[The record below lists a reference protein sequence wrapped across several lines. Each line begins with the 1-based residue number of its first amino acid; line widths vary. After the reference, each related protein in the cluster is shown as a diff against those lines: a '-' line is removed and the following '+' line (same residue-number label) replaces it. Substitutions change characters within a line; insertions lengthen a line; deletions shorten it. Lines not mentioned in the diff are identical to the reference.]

1 MAEIYQIGSGMIGQ
15 AMALDLAESHKIHL
29 ADLKIENV
37 RKEIKDHPSITPYDL
52 DVLNKQ

>member
-15 AMALDLAESHKIHL
+15 AMALDLAKSHKVHL

-37 RKEIKDHPSITPYDL
+37 CHKDGIDHISNYFI
-52 DVLNKQ
+52 